1 MEDLVPGRECG
12 SCNACCVVPVIDS
25 PQFSK
30 HSNTVCRHSR
40 DAGCAVYETRPDVCR
55 RFFCGWRRTKLI
67 PDDWRPDR
75 SGVFV
80 TMGSE
85 NVPPQFGG
93 AVGLT
98 LTLTDNPLKTVRQPW
113 FVDFVAGAAARRIPL
128 FLSLPGGE
136 GMQAAMVLL
145 NGAPLDAA
153 LGKARAAVKDVL
165 ERALKQLAGHTYI
178 PCVMTHE
185 DAGAA

>member
-1 MEDLVPGRECG
+1 MDDLVPGRDCG
-12 SCNACCVVPVIDS
+12 SCNACCDVPLIDT
-25 PQFSK
+25 PK
-30 HSNTVCRHSR
+30 LRKTSNSLCGNWRQS
-40 DAGCAVYETRPDVCR
+40 GCAIYETRPDVCR

-80 TMGSE
+80 TMGTE
-85 NVPPQFGG
+85 GVPAQFGD
-93 AVGLT
+93 AMGLT
-98 LTLTDNPLKTVRQPW
+98 LTLTGNPLKTVRQSW

-145 NGAPLDAA
+145 NGAALDAA

-165 ERALKQLAGHTYI
+165 EGALKRLAGHTYI
-178 PCVMTHE
+178 PCVMQE
-185 DAGAA
+185 DAGAR